1 MFTAF
6 DLISIFY
13 CIISIGVI
21 RQLVKNW
28 KAFWDDTV
36 TPHDTRLVTEVAFF
50 LLIPFGVLLHEL
62 GHAVAVWQFGGT
74 VVDFEWRIFWGYVL
88 PQGDF
93 TTVQRWWISFSGN
106 LVSILLGIIPLFL
119 ISRVRKP
126 IVKEILL
133 YFARLELIYSLIF
146 YPLFSFVGFMGD
158 WVRIY
163 NFSVKPYAQITLA
176 MHIILLIVLWKI
188 GVFKGKESHK
198 SANSGYNSV

>member
-13 CIISIGVI
+13 CIIAIGVV

-28 KAFWDDTV
+28 KVFWDDTV
-36 TPHDTRLVTEVAFF
+36 TPYDTRLVTEVAFF

-74 VVDFEWRIFWGYVL
+74 VVDFEWRIFWGYVSH
-88 PQGDF
+88 QGSF
-93 TTVQRWWISFSGN
+93 TDIQRWWISFSGN
-106 LVSILLGIIPLFL
+106 LVSILIGIIPLFF
-119 ISRVRKP
+119 ISKVRKP
-126 IVKEILL
+126 IVKELL
-133 YFARLELIYSLIF
+133 IYFARLELIYSLIF
-146 YPLFSFVGFMGD
+146 YPIFSFVGFRGD

-176 MHIILLIVLWKI
+176 LHILLLFVLWKK
-188 GVFKGKESHK
+188 GVFKGKETNK
-198 SANSGYNSV
+198 PADF